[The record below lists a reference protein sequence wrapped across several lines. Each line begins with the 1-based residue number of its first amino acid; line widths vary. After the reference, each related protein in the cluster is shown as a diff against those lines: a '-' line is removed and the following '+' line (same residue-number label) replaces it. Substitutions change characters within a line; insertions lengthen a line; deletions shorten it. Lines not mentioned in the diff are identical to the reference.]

1 MSIAINRI
9 FLAQLPFSIRWAS
22 RRKATVST
30 VQRVGPA
37 AHQVN
42 LWLTQLSM
50 VNLWPWPIWQNV
62 VPPAQA
68 RGSSK
73 EEERQSQAQTWQS
86 ISLAQ
91 IIQASALDDESLGH
105 CQIPRLFLATDSFF
119 CCSKKLFNSPSSI
132 LKLLPLITTPLLLCF
147 PTALTGNHIPFP
159 STDVSY
165 VDPSWFCV
173 SLVSKIIFSIPGS
186 FICSSLEWFYIT
198 FQMTFLLQYFHGPAK
213 FAKGGVLQII
223 LLLWRLSPVESQNM
237 WLCLNTFVF
246 TVCPLLWFCFTV
258 WYWCSKWYLSVRY
271 QQHDLIQVQHVG
283 LSPSEKWRWYFN
295 ITLPDLPGESSR
307 YNTKLVIVLIQDSS
321 LRRFSLY
328 FQNHLWSGQLVQI
341 LLKDLVSEASKVSEV
356 SESWENRYLLC
367 AVREQV
373 MAKWAGWLGYL
384 SSKFFSASSFLG
396 HQLWGWQLRE
406 NNGAVNTLQRL
417 RVSVFIGLILTLSH
431 TRTITE
437 IIRFK

>member
-1 MSIAINRI
+1 M
-9 FLAQLPFSIRWAS
+9 
-22 RRKATVST
+22 
-30 VQRVGPA
+30 G
-37 AHQVN
+37 H
-42 LWLTQLSM
+42 
-50 VNLWPWPIWQNV
+50 LWPWPIWQNV
-62 VPPAQA
+62 VPAAQA
-68 RGSSK
+68 SGSSK
-73 EEERQSQAQTWQS
+73 EEERQSQTQIWQN

-91 IIQASALDDESLGH
+91 ISQASTLEDESLGH
-105 CQIPRLFLATDSFF
+105 CQIPCLFLATNSLF
-119 CCSKKLFNSPSSI
+119 CGSKKLFNSLSSC
-132 LKLLPLITTPLLLCF
+132 LKLLPLITTPLLLLCF
-147 PTALTGNHIPFP
+147 PTSLTGSHIPFP

-246 TVCPLLWFCFTV
+246 TVCPLLSFCFTV
-258 WYWCSKWYLSVRY
+258 WYWYSKWYLSVRY

-307 YNTKLVIVLIQDSS
+307 YKAELVIILIQDSS
-321 LRRFSLY
+321 LRQLSLY
-328 FQNHLWSGQLVQI
+328 CQNHHSSGQLVQI
-341 LLKDLVSEASKVSEV
+341 LLKDLVSVASKVSEV
-356 SESWENRYLLC
+356 SEPWEHRYLLC

-373 MAKWAGWLGYL
+373 MTKWPGWLAYL
-384 SSKFFSASSFLG
+384 SSKVFSASSFLG
-396 HQLWGWQLRE
+396 QQVWGWQFRE
-406 NNGAVNTLQRL
+406 NSDAANTLRRL
-417 RVSVFIGLILTLSH
+417 RVSVFISLFLILSH
-431 TRTITE
+431 RRTITE